1 MTLEAE
7 LARAAAGDIAPQ
19 HLRVVVPD
27 LSPDGQRAGAL
38 VLYDTAPEETP
49 FEAFFERWDGGEW
62 VERGQ
67 INGPGAGGWDFG
79 DVAYPYLSGRVE
91 DSVIAVDL
99 WLGPTTIRRPIVD
112 GWFLGVFWEAGLP
125 GEEAWE
131 RDDRVPSLARRI
143 R

>member
-7 LARAAAGDIAPQ
+7 LARAAAGDIPPR

-38 VLYDTAPEETP
+38 VLYDTAPEEAP
-49 FEAFFERWDGGEW
+49 FEAFFERWDGDEW

-67 INGPGAGGWDFG
+67 TDGPGPGGWDFG
-79 DVAYPYLSGRVE
+79 DLAYPYLSGRVE
-91 DSVIAVDL
+91 DAVIAVDL
-99 WLGPTTIRRPIVD
+99 WLGPTTIRRPVID
-112 GWFLGVFWEAGLP
+112 GWVLGVFWEAGLP
-125 GEEAWE
+125 ADEAWE